1 MAKIKNVFTENAI
14 PICFAANS
22 AFIPYT
28 AVMIKSII
36 EHRNYSDNYD
46 IIVLYTDV
54 SDDYIEKT
62 VSLANGIGNV
72 SIRFVDISE
81 EVASANL
88 FVGSVYTGTE
98 YSREAYYRLLIPSLM
113 PDYPKVLYFD
123 GDMIAMSDVA
133 ELYHSTDMTGYMLA
147 SSRDYAGICNCYM
160 EGDDRR
166 DYRSRI
172 LGLKNVDNYIISG
185 MLVFNTAEF
194 NKRYTAVE
202 LMQICSSRDW
212 RQHDQDVLN
221 VICEDSLLLVDGSW
235 DFLEDGGNMRY
246 LPAELK
252 AEYDASSVAPN
263 IIHFAGPRKPWKN
276 SRAFGFEHFWRFCY
290 QTPFFPM
297 IFKSVTGNYAYK
309 NCILELLTG
318 DKAELSFLEDNAAIH
333 SHGFFIGML
342 GNLYTKIELLSYSG
356 GVLRIEGFMNFI
368 ALEREEIDGI
378 FISVDEKLIP
388 AALTRRECS
397 EYNRDL
403 LMYLGV
409 SFVAEAFID
418 PTVKHTIQL
427 VCSVKGGNHVL
438 CKNLRFSNFSPV
450 NTAFDKFYFKDGVI
464 LTATC
469 SQIRITPAGRRA
481 LIKHELRYL
490 RALPNFKMRA
500 KRICYYLRKLL
511 CKKEIWLI
519 ADRYNAASD
528 NAEAFFKHLLE
539 KKPRGIKPYFVISKY
554 SPDYARMKSVGRVI
568 PLESRRFRFYRILA
582 DKMISSHCDR
592 EFCFDYDVKEMSD
605 ITAGQAIVFLQHG
618 IIKDDLS
625 SIYSRY
631 KQNMDLFVT
640 SARREYESIVENPNY
655 GCDEKVAVLTG
666 LPRYDLLESTPERI
680 ITIMPTWRRYC
691 LTLTDGRWKIND
703 DFEES
708 EYFKFYSALLS
719 DERLLGA
726 AKAHG
731 YRIDFVPHALMADGI
746 DKIKRDASVNLVKQ
760 CNYTEVFAKT
770 ALMLTDF
777 SSTAFDVAYL
787 RKPVVYAH
795 FDKEA
800 FFKNQYSE
808 GYFEYERDGF
818 GEVEYDLDSTVTRL
832 VEYIERD
839 CALKDKYRQRI
850 DGFFAFS
857 DKNNCKRV
865 FEKIIAIQK

>member
-1 MAKIKNVFTENAI
+1 MAKIEKVFMGSEI

-36 EHRNYSDNYD
+36 EHRNHRDNYD

-54 SDDYIEKT
+54 HSDYIEKT
-62 VSLANGIGNV
+62 VSLADGIDNV

-88 FVGSVYTGTE
+88 FVGSVYTGTT
-98 YSREAYYRLLIPSLM
+98 YSREAYYRLLIPSIM

-133 ELYHSTDMTGYMLA
+133 ELYHTTDMTGYMLA

-172 LGLKNVDNYIISG
+172 LGLKNIDNYIISG
-185 MLVFNTAEF
+185 MLVFNTEEF
-194 NKRYTAVE
+194 NKRYTASE
-202 LMQICSSRDW
+202 LMKICSSRDW

-221 VICEDSLLLVDGSW
+221 VICEDSLLLVDGAW

-246 LPAELK
+246 LPPELK
-252 AEYDASSVAPN
+252 EEYDASALAPK

-276 SRAFGFEHFWRFCY
+276 SLAFGFEHFWRFCY
-290 QTPFFPM
+290 QTPFFSM
-297 IFKSVTGNYAYK
+297 IFKSVTGNYPYK
-309 NCILELLTG
+309 NHILELLTG
-318 DKAELSFLEDNAAIH
+318 EKAELSFLENDAAIH

-342 GNLYTKIELLSYSG
+342 GNLYAKIELLSYSEG
-356 GVLRIEGFMNFI
+356 LLCIEGFMNFI
-368 ALEREEIDGI
+368 VLSPEEIDGI
-378 FISVDEKLIP
+378 SLSVDKKIIP
-388 AALTRRECS
+388 ATLTGRECS
-397 EYNRDL
+397 EYNRGT
-403 LMYLGV
+403 LMYRGV
-409 SFVAEAFID
+409 SFSVKAKID
-418 PTVKHTIQL
+418 PKVKHTIQL
-427 VCSVKGGNHVL
+427 VCSVKNGNRIT
-438 CKNLRFSNFSPV
+438 CKNLRFGNFSPV

-464 LTATC
+464 ITATY
-469 SQIRITPAGRRA
+469 SRITTIPAGRRA

-500 KRICYYLRKLL
+500 KRLCYYLRKLL

-519 ADRYNAASD
+519 ADRYNAAND
-528 NAEAFFKHLLE
+528 NAEAFFKYLLRQ
-539 KKPRGIKPYFVISKY
+539 KPRGIKPYFVISKN

-568 PLESRRFRFYRILA
+568 PLESRKFRFYRILA

-592 EFCFDYDVKEMSD
+592 EFCFDYDIREMSD
-605 ITAGQAIVFLQHG
+605 LTAGQAIVFLQHG

-631 KQNMDLFVT
+631 KQNMDVFVT
-640 SARREYESIVENPNY
+640 SAKREYDSIVENANY
-655 GCDEKVAVLTG
+655 GCDDKVTALTG
-666 LPRYDLLESTPERI
+666 LPRYDLLENATEKI

-691 LTLTDGRWKIND
+691 LSLVSGRWVIKD

-719 DERLLGA
+719 DDRLLSA

-731 YRIDFVPHALMADGI
+731 YKIEFIPHALMADGI
-746 DKIKRDASVNLVKQ
+746 HKIKADASVNVVKA
-760 CNYTEVFAKT
+760 CNYKEVFAKT

-787 RKPVVYAH
+787 RKPVIYTH
-795 FDKEA
+795 FDKEE

-818 GEVEYDLDSTVTRL
+818 GEVEYDLDSTVSRL

-839 CALKDKYRQRI
+839 CALKDKYRERI
-850 DGFFAFS
+850 DGFFEFS
-857 DKNNCKRV
+857 DRNNCRRV
-865 FEKIIAIQK
+865 FERIISIKK